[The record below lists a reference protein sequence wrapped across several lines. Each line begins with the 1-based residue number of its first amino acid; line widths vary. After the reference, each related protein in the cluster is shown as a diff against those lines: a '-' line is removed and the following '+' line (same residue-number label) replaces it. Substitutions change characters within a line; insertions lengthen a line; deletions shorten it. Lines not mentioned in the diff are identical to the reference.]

1 VERFPDAKYVF
12 IARDP
17 RNNIRSLLDS
27 RGLPGDRSA
36 LRNEDTQHL
45 SSSRTLLNG
54 EAWQISADN
63 YIELLSKRWVRAI
76 QGLHT
81 LRKAPSDCLLIKYED
96 FLSEKYDCIRRAA
109 PRLDI
114 PEREDIS
121 SKLDVAFQP
130 RGSHRDADWIDFF
143 GSRNLSIINAVCE
156 EEMVTMG
163 YDPSESSLD

>member
-1 VERFPDAKYVF
+1 MERFPDAKYVF

-63 YIELLSKRWVRAI
+63 YIELLSRRWVRAI

-96 FLSEKYDCIRRAA
+96 FYLKNTTASAG
-109 PRLDI
+109 LH
-114 PEREDIS
+114 
-121 SKLDVAFQP
+121 
-130 RGSHRDADWIDFF
+130 RGSTSQNEKTSRASWTLHSSRAEATEMRI
-143 GSRNLSIINAVCE
+143 GSTFLGRATCR
-156 EEMVTMG
+156 
-163 YDPSESSLD
+163 SSTRCAKRKW